1 MTSMLTIGKTAA
13 AVAALVWLAAAP
25 ALGQTAAA
33 PAATALQGVVNIN
46 TATAD
51 ELELLPGIGPAR
63 ARAILE
69 HRKAKGEFKQVDDL
83 RDVGGIGD
91 RALEALRPHCVV
103 TGRTTARRPD

>member
-13 AVAALVWLAAAP
+13 AVAALIWLAAAP
-25 ALGQTAAA
+25 ALGQTAAV
-33 PAATALQGVVNIN
+33 PAAAALQGVVNIN

-69 HRKAKGEFKQVDDL
+69 HRKTKGEFKQVDDL

-91 RALEALRPHCVV
+91 RALEVLRPHCVV
-103 TGRTTARRPD
+103 TGKTTARRAD